1 MMPTEPRQGMPLR
14 PAKMQVQES
23 TSHADASLKSLTWL
37 SPTVM
42 AINIKLCII
51 EIALS
56 HRCNA
61 LWLLYAKLSR
71 LESAGTVL
79 GLNFVWKF
87 SCLTNHALYVCHS
100 VPGVSSS
107 TSKFLRNVGT
117 SL

>member
-1 MMPTEPRQGMPLR
+1 
-14 PAKMQVQES
+14 
-23 TSHADASLKSLTWL
+23 
-37 SPTVM
+37 M
-42 AINIKLCII
+42 ALGKENLYTI
-51 EIALS
+51 EIVHQIIATLL
-56 HRCNA
+56 R
-61 LWLLYAKLSR
+61 LYAKLSR

-107 TSKFLRNVGT
+107 ISKFRRNVGT